1 MPGPSMA
8 KCWSYLL
15 IQINVQ
21 KAGGKNKTEDKKAP
35 HGWPV
40 HAEEEIQSNVGKRRK
55 KSHKKT

>member
-21 KAGGKNKTEDKKAP
+21 KAEQNNKTEGKKAL

-40 HAEEEIQSNVGKRRK
+40 HAKEEIQ
-55 KSHKKT
+55 